1 MTERL
6 TRVADDLSAALRL
19 GRDALFANPE
29 AGSDPAAHLP
39 QLEAVLRSGS
49 DSGRLWRTDAGAVG
63 LALWEPLGPIG
74 LAVQLLYLAPTI
86 ASVESYRRFL
96 LALDRE
102 VAPVAFLPSRLPGLT
117 PEVQSALLGNLE
129 FRPYSRSDMV
139 LPAERSIPVEEPSR
153 GLEVR
158 PYRPEDVEAVARV
171 HAAAF
176 EHHFDRYLFLEDLD
190 PVQDARAMLRGL
202 GSGRWGPFRPAA
214 SMVAEERGK
223 IIGSTLVVGTPQG
236 ALIADVAVDPAH
248 GGRGVGRSLM
258 VATIR
263 ALRAGSADPIRLVV
277 TEGNPRAVRL
287 YERLG
292 FVRRATFQEWYRST
306 RVPVDPESG

>member
-1 MTERL
+1 MAERL
-6 TRVADDLSAALRL
+6 TRVADDLSTAVRL
-19 GRDALFANPE
+19 GRDALFANPD

-39 QLEAVLRSGS
+39 QLEAALRSGS
-49 DSGRLWRTDAGAVG
+49 DPGRLWRTDTGAVG
-63 LALWEPLGPIG
+63 LALWEPVGPIG

-86 ASVESYRRFL
+86 ASVDSYRRFL

-102 VAPVAFLPSRLPGLT
+102 VAPVAFLPSRLAGLT
-117 PEVQSALLGNLE
+117 PEVQAGMLRELA

-139 LPAERSIPVEEPSR
+139 LPAERPTPVEDPSR
-153 GLEVR
+153 GLVVR
-158 PYRPEDVEAVARV
+158 PYRPEDAEAVARV

-190 PVQDARAMLRGL
+190 PVEDARAMLRGL
-202 GSGRWGPFRPAA
+202 SAGRWGPFRPAA
-214 SMVAEERGK
+214 SMVAEAPGE
-223 IIGSTLVVGTPQG
+223 IIGSTLVVGTPTG
-236 ALIADVAVDPAH
+236 ALIADVAVAPAH

-258 VATIR
+258 LATIR
-263 ALRAGSADPIRLVV
+263 ALRAGAADPIRLVV

-306 RVPVDPESG
+306 RVPVAPEAD

>member
-1 MTERL
+1 MAERL
-6 TRVADDLSAALRL
+6 IRVADDLLAALRL
-19 GRDALFANPE
+19 GRDALFANPD
-29 AGSDPAAHLP
+29 AGSDPLAHLP
-39 QLEAVLRSGS
+39 QLEGILRRGS
-49 DSGRLWRTDAGAVG
+49 DSGRLWRTDTGSVG
-63 LALWEPLGPIG
+63 LALWEPVGPIG
-74 LAVQLLYLAPTI
+74 LAVQLLYLAPAI
-86 ASVESYRRFL
+86 ASVDRYRRFL

-117 PEVQSALLGNLE
+117 PEVQTAMLADLD

-139 LPAERSIPVEEPSR
+139 LPAERPTPAEEPSP
-153 GLEVR
+153 GPVVR
-158 PYRPEDVEAVARV
+158 PFRPEDAEAVARV

-190 PVQDARAMLRGL
+190 PMQDARAMLRGL
-202 GSGRWGPFRPAA
+202 NAGRWGPFRPAA
-214 SMVAEERGK
+214 SMVAEERGE

-263 ALRAGSADPIRLVV
+263 ALRAGSTDPIRLVV

-292 FVRRATFQEWYRST
+292 FVRRATFQEWYCST
-306 RVPVDPESG
+306 RVPVGPEGG